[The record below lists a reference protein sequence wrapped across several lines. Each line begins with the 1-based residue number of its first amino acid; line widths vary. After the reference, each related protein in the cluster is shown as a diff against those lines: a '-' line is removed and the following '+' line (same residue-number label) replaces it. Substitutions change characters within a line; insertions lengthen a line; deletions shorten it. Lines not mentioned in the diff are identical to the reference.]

1 MGPFAFTLR
10 IKNAQRAGEVTFR
23 CDGVSRRSLIENR
36 LVTRAAKVPAEETLA
51 AMSTAAARHAGHMGS
66 SLDAKQFYCKSLPV
80 AEPSASACLRMRSSR
95 LPQPLLTPWR

>member
-66 SLDAKQFYCKSLPV
+66 SLGAKQYFI
-80 AEPSASACLRMRSSR
+80 ARACRWRS
-95 LPQPLLTPWR
+95 PTPRRVCVSGRAGCPNLC